1 MGGKLRAGEEINA
14 KTLGNPTS
22 GTETV
27 CEVGYDPKSKE
38 EMERLQMEKDNAN
51 KLLDEMKPNIQTLS
65 NLKQQKKTLP
75 EDKETLLQ
83 DLLTK
88 RDLLTTDL
96 KKIDEGLKK
105 IQEYLNNLKSRGRVS
120 ASQKIYPGVKIIIRD
135 AREEVHAEH
144 KAATFVL
151 EEGLI
156 RAIKYEEPD
165 DRTKKGPDG
174 YTTN

>member
-38 EMERLQMEKDNAN
+38 EMDRLQMEKDNAN
-51 KLLDEMKPNIQTLS
+51 KLLDDIKRDLMTLT
-65 NLKQQKKTLP
+65 NLKAQKKTLP
-75 EDKETLLQ
+75 DDKETLLQ
-83 DLLTK
+83 DLTTK
-88 RDLLTTDL
+88 KNQLTTDL

-105 IQEYLNNLKSRGRVS
+105 IQEYLNSLKARGRVS
-120 ASQKIYPGVKIIIRD
+120 ASQKIYPGVKIIIRE

-144 KAATFVL
+144 KAATFIL
-151 EEGLI
+151 EAGVI
-156 RAIKYEEPD
+156 RATKYEEPD
-165 DRTKKGPDG
+165 DRSARGPDG